1 MAYFLEFIPLRAFFK
16 SSATLLV
23 SLSLLAGCGEGV
35 SASEAPEVGVSTAA
49 LLGPGEHMREVSSTT
64 DAAGNQTFVTE
75 YAAGIYNLPDGQSG
89 SVASVTIKTFIPA
102 TGGTSG
108 SCITSTIEKLEAV
121 PGWTTTVNR
130 AGGCDREIR
139 VEVSNSSTRQ
149 EADFSFLMIFGKT
162 RIDSGLI
169 R

>member
-1 MAYFLEFIPLRAFFK
+1 MSFK
-16 SSATLLV
+16 TAVPVLV
-23 SLSLLAGCGEGV
+23 SLSLLAACGEGTDV
-35 SASEAPEVGVSTAA
+35 SAAQEFGTHTAA
-49 LLGPGEHMREVSSTT
+49 LLGPGEHAREISSTV

-75 YAAGIYNLPDGQSG
+75 YAAGIYTQADGQSG

-108 SCITSTIEKLEAV
+108 SCITSTIEKLEAL

-139 VEVSNSSTRQ
+139 VEVSNSTTRQ

>member
-1 MAYFLEFIPLRAFFK
+1 MRMCLK
-16 SSATLLV
+16 SVAPLLV
-23 SLSLLAGCGEGV
+23 SLSLLAGCGEGADV
-35 SASEAPEVGVSTAA
+35 SEAPEVGTRTAA
-49 LLGPGEHMREVSSTT
+49 LLGPGEFSREISSTT

-75 YAAGIYNLPDGQSG
+75 YAAGNYTLPDGQSG

-139 VEVSNSSTRQ
+139 VEVSNPTTRQ
-149 EADFSFLMIFGKT
+149 KADFSFLMIFGKT
-162 RIDSGLI
+162 RIDSGAI